1 MNEVINS
8 NSEQKKNMIEN
19 FLMLNSK
26 NLPQSK
32 VYILRERLNSLPEE
46 KIRYIQSFI
55 FKDSMFVLIMSLFF
69 GSLGVDRFI
78 LGETALG
85 VLKLLTLGGCSIW
98 AIIDWF
104 LIMEKTREYNFNK
117 LMQFIATL

>member
-46 KIRYIQSFI
+46 KIRYIQSFV

-104 LIMEKTREYNFNK
+104 LMEKTREYNFNK

>member
-46 KIRYIQSFI
+46 KIRYIQSFV

-104 LIMEKTREYNFNK
+104 LITEKTREYNFNK